1 MTTELTI
8 LSEPTTFF
16 MHITLVQLVLL
27 FAAAFAAGAI
37 NSVAGGGTLLT
48 FPALLAVLGPGGAIV
63 ANGTSTVALVPG
75 SMSAV
80 WGYRGE
86 MGKNR
91 RDLWEMAVPSLFG
104 GALGAYLATHVSSSL
119 FSHLVPWLIFS
130 ATFLFLI
137 QNPVRKW
144 IESKKEGP
152 PAPNS
157 GGVGEDKAGED
168 KTGEDKAGEDRTE
181 GDKTRPFLI
190 RLPQNWGQG
199 GGPAPALL
207 GAGGM
212 LFQFFVAIYGGF
224 FGAGIGILM
233 LAALGFLGQTNI
245 HRMNGLKN
253 FAAVCINGVGA
264 LTFIFYR
271 RVDWKLAGL
280 MAVAAIVGGY
290 SGAGLARRIGQANVR
305 RIVIGIGLIFGA
317 YTLYGQLHH

>member
-1 MTTELTI
+1 M
-8 LSEPTTFF
+8 PVNPF
-16 MHITLVQLVLL
+16 HLVLL

-48 FPALLAVLGPGGAIV
+48 FPALLAVLGPGGSVI

-75 SMSAV
+75 SMSAF

-86 MGKNR
+86 IGKNR
-91 RDLWEMAVPSLFG
+91 RDLWEMALPSLCG
-104 GALGAYLATHVSSSL
+104 GALGAFLATHVSPAL
-119 FSHLVPWLIFS
+119 FSRLVPWLILA

-137 QNPVRKW
+137 QDPVRKW
-144 IESKKEGP
+144 VERQKDSPGVS
-152 PAPNS
+152 NS
-157 GGVGEDKAGED
+157 E
-168 KTGEDKAGEDRTE
+168 
-181 GDKTRPFLI
+181 
-190 RLPQNWGQG
+190 N
-199 GGPAPALL
+199 L

-212 LFQFFVAIYGGF
+212 VFQFFVAVYGGF

-264 LTFIFYR
+264 LTFILYG

-280 MAVAAIVGGY
+280 MAVAAILGGY
-290 SGAGLARRIGQANVR
+290 GGAGMARRIGQANVR
-305 RIVIGIGLIFGA
+305 RVVIGIGLVFGA
-317 YTLYGQLHH
+317 YTLYGQIRH